1 MNEIMAA
8 IKNETEY
15 NAIMQRIEELIVLT
29 DDNTP
34 KQDKSLIELDIL
46 SELVE
51 EYEDIHFPID

>member
-1 MNEIMAA
+1 MNEIMAT

>member
-51 EYEDIHFPID
+51 EYEDIHFPIG

>member
-1 MNEIMAA
+1 MAI

-29 DDNTP
+29 DDSTP

-51 EYEDIHFPID
+51 EYEDIHFPIG